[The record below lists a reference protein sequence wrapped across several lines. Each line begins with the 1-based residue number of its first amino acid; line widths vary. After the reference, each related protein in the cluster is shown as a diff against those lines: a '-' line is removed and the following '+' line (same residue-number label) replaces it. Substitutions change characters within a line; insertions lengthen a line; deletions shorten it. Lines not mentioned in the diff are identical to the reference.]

1 MKNKAGKKH
10 IIVIADDITGAAE
23 IAGIAFQHGLP
34 VRLLCSSL
42 SITNPKDVVSRETE
56 VTVIATDTRSMTEAE
71 AVVETHQLTKL
82 ITSFFTPPLGG
93 WGAGVI
99 LFKKTDSALRGHVV
113 AELEVLLH
121 ETSYEHA
128 LYLPANPSKGR
139 IIKDGIYYI
148 GDKPIAET
156 DFSFDPEFP
165 AVSSKMAERFPFCEE
180 KNIFWHDVTSE
191 EDIQQ
196 AIAQADD
203 RTLFAGAADLF
214 TTLLSNREGLG
225 GQSVWR
231 KEEEDGEKGKEVE
244 NADEGDKAGIF
255 KPHGSALIVCGSTQS
270 KPLNLGIPVCPMPLE
285 VYDQQTDAEEWIT
298 SLIEQLHPSSSPSLN
313 REGWGGSSHSLILT
327 IPYRHRTG
335 KEVAIY
341 LRETMG
347 EVIRRLVAVY
357 PPQELIIEGGSTAWQ
372 ILQQLGWHEFDI
384 TDEIAPGV
392 VRMHAVGTHT
402 HVTMKPGSYPWT
414 IFR

>member
-214 TTLLSNREGLG
+214 TTLLSVKNNPPSSL
-225 GQSVWR
+225 ST
-231 KEEEDGEKGKEVE
+231 
-244 NADEGDKAGIF
+244 
-255 KPHGSALIVCGSTQS
+255 PHSSLFTLHSSLLIVCGSTQS
-270 KPLNLGIPVCPMPLE
+270 KPLNLGIPVCPMPVE

-298 SLIEQLHPSSSPSLN
+298 SLIEQLRPSSSPSLN
-313 REGWGGSSHSLILT
+313 REGRGGSSHSLILT

-392 VRMHAVGTHT
+392 VRMLAVGTHT

>member
-165 AVSSKMAERFPFCEE
+165 AVSSKMDERFPFCEE

-214 TTLLSNREGLG
+214 TTLLSVKNNPPSSL
-225 GQSVWR
+225 ST
-231 KEEEDGEKGKEVE
+231 
-244 NADEGDKAGIF
+244 
-255 KPHGSALIVCGSTQS
+255 PHSSLFTLHSSLLIVCGSTQS

-313 REGWGGSSHSLILT
+313 REGRGGSSHSLILT

-392 VRMHAVGTHT
+392 VRMLAVGTHT

>member
-56 VTVIATDTRSMTEAE
+56 VTVIATYTRSMTAAE
-71 AVVETHQLTKL
+71 SISETRQLTKL

-156 DFSFDPEFP
+156 EFSFDPEFP

-203 RTLFAGAADLF
+203 RTLFAGADLF
-214 TTLLSNREGLG
+214 TTLLSVKNNPPSSL
-225 GQSVWR
+225 ST
-231 KEEEDGEKGKEVE
+231 
-244 NADEGDKAGIF
+244 
-255 KPHGSALIVCGSTQS
+255 PHSSLFTLHSSLLIVCGSTQS

-285 VYDQQTDAEEWIT
+285 VYDQQTDAEGWIT
-298 SLIEQLHPSSSPSLN
+298 SLIEQLRPSSSPSLN
-313 REGWGGSSHSLILT
+313 REGRGGSSHSLILT

-392 VRMHAVGTHT
+392 VRMLAVGTHT

>member
-23 IAGIAFQHGLP
+23 IAGIAFHHGLP

-71 AVVETHQLTKL
+71 AVVETRQLTKL

-214 TTLLSNREGLG
+214 TTLLSVKNNPPSSL
-225 GQSVWR
+225 ST
-231 KEEEDGEKGKEVE
+231 
-244 NADEGDKAGIF
+244 
-255 KPHGSALIVCGSTQS
+255 PHSSLFTLHSSLLIVCGSTQS
-270 KPLNLGIPVCPMPLE
+270 KPLNLGIPVCPMPVE

-298 SLIEQLHPSSSPSLN
+298 SLIEQLPPSSSPSLN
-313 REGWGGSSHSLILT
+313 REGRGGSSHSLILT

>member
-23 IAGIAFQHGLP
+23 IAGIAFHHGLP

-71 AVVETHQLTKL
+71 AVVETRQLTKL

-214 TTLLSNREGLG
+214 TTLLSVKNNPPSSL
-225 GQSVWR
+225 ST
-231 KEEEDGEKGKEVE
+231 
-244 NADEGDKAGIF
+244 
-255 KPHGSALIVCGSTQS
+255 PHSSLFTLHSSLLIVCGSTQS
-270 KPLNLGIPVCPMPLE
+270 KPLNLGIPVCPMPVE

-313 REGWGGSSHSLILT
+313 REGRGGSSHSLILT

>member
-71 AVVETHQLTKL
+71 TISETRQLTKL

-214 TTLLSNREGLG
+214 TTLLSVKNNPPSSL
-225 GQSVWR
+225 ST
-231 KEEEDGEKGKEVE
+231 
-244 NADEGDKAGIF
+244 
-255 KPHGSALIVCGSTQS
+255 PHSSLFTLHSSLLIVCGSTQS

-298 SLIEQLHPSSSPSLN
+298 SLIEQLRPSSSPSLN
-313 REGWGGSSHSLILT
+313 REGWGGSSPSLNREGRGGSSHSLILT

>member
-34 VRLLCSSL
+34 VRLLCCSATSVANYVGNA
-42 SITNPKDVVSRETE
+42 TNAAE
-56 VTVIATDTRSMTEAE
+56 VTVLATDTRGMTEQE
-71 AVVETHQLTKL
+71 AVAETRQLTKL

-203 RTLFAGAADLF
+203 RTL
-214 TTLLSNREGLG
+214 LLVL
-225 GQSVWR
+225 
-231 KEEEDGEKGKEVE
+231 
-244 NADEGDKAGIF
+244 
-255 KPHGSALIVCGSTQS
+255 P
-270 KPLNLGIPVCPMPLE
+270 
-285 VYDQQTDAEEWIT
+285 T
-298 SLIEQLHPSSSPSLN
+298 SL
-313 REGWGGSSHSLILT
+313 
-327 IPYRHRTG
+327 RH
-335 KEVAIY
+335 Y
-341 LRETMG
+341 
-347 EVIRRLVAVY
+347 
-357 PPQELIIEGGSTAWQ
+357 
-372 ILQQLGWHEFDI
+372 
-384 TDEIAPGV
+384 
-392 VRMHAVGTHT
+392 
-402 HVTMKPGSYPWT
+402 
-414 IFR
+414 

>member
-23 IAGIAFQHGLP
+23 IAGIAFHHGLP

-71 AVVETHQLTKL
+71 AVVETRQLTKL

-196 AIAQADD
+196 TIAQADD

-214 TTLLSNREGLG
+214 TTLLSVKNNPPSSL
-225 GQSVWR
+225 ST
-231 KEEEDGEKGKEVE
+231 
-244 NADEGDKAGIF
+244 
-255 KPHGSALIVCGSTQS
+255 PHSSLFTLHSSLLIVCGSTQS
-270 KPLNLGIPVCPMPLE
+270 KPLNLGIPVCPMPVE

-392 VRMHAVGTHT
+392 VRMLAVGTHT

>member
-23 IAGIAFQHGLP
+23 IAGIAFHHGLP

-42 SITNPKDVVSRETE
+42 SITNPTDVVSRETE

-71 AVVETHQLTKL
+71 AVVETRRIVSSLKL
-82 ITSFFTPPLGG
+82 INQKNFSKQGRSV
-93 WGAGVI
+93 GVI

-214 TTLLSNREGLG
+214 TALLSVKNNPPSSL
-225 GQSVWR
+225 ST
-231 KEEEDGEKGKEVE
+231 
-244 NADEGDKAGIF
+244 
-255 KPHGSALIVCGSTQS
+255 PHSSLFTLHSSLLIVCGSTQS
-270 KPLNLGIPVCPMPLE
+270 KPLNLGIPVCPMPVE

-313 REGWGGSSHSLILT
+313 REGRGGSSHSLILT

-392 VRMHAVGTHT
+392 VRMLAVGTHT

>member
-1 MKNKAGKKH
+1 MKNQAGKKH

-23 IAGIAFQHGLP
+23 IAGIAFHHGLP

-71 AVVETHQLTKL
+71 AISETRQLTKL

-214 TTLLSNREGLG
+214 TTLLSVKNNPPSSL
-225 GQSVWR
+225 ST
-231 KEEEDGEKGKEVE
+231 
-244 NADEGDKAGIF
+244 
-255 KPHGSALIVCGSTQS
+255 PHSSLFTLHSSLLIVCGSTQS
-270 KPLNLGIPVCPMPLE
+270 KPLNLGIPVCPMPVE

-313 REGWGGSSHSLILT
+313 REGRGGSSHSLILT

-357 PPQELIIEGGSTAWQ
+357 PPQELIIEGGATAWQ

-392 VRMHAVGTHT
+392 VRMLAVGTHT

>member
-71 AVVETHQLTKL
+71 AVVETRQLTKL

-93 WGAGVI
+93 WGAGGI

-214 TTLLSNREGLG
+214 TTLLSYREGLG

-244 NADEGDKAGIF
+244 KADEGDKEGIF

-313 REGWGGSSHSLILT
+313 REGWGGSSLPKQGGQGRVFSLPHSYHSLSP
-327 IPYRHRTG
+327 PYRQRGCHLLERNNG
-335 KEVAIY
+335 
-341 LRETMG
+341 R
-347 EVIRRLVAVY
+347 
-357 PPQELIIEGGSTAWQ
+357 S
-372 ILQQLGWHEFDI
+372 H
-384 TDEIAPGV
+384 
-392 VRMHAVGTHT
+392 
-402 HVTMKPGSYPWT
+402 S
-414 IFR
+414 